1 MLKHLHI
8 LVFLLL
14 TCTISLAQTEE
25 VQIEVYGFED
35 GLSHRNVFKIQQD
48 NKGFIWLATFN
59 GLNRFDGIQFEKVD
73 YYPAEKNNSNHYIE
87 DLCVDSTGQ
96 LYVLD
101 NRGVYQF
108 AADNFKSTAIYKT
121 EEDQNFEPKR
131 LFLDRQQQVWFSS
144 FSAELG
150 SSLLHS
156 PYDSLNTLPLLGN
169 YPDKPMVEDDRFIY
183 TVIKDRTIQSLTKS
197 GKPVSKFRIPST
209 ARISNLWVDQN
220 NQLWVLTERGEVF
233 YREYNKFIRH
243 ELSDQI
249 TSNKYLMSAF
259 WMEPNGDIWVGGFS
273 SLWHYSATRKK
284 ATNYNGRIRQ
294 ITKNAVNYRTIYQ
307 DRQGVLWV
315 ATDFGAVKLV
325 KSNRLFQQYLN
336 EGSEFCDHGICSM
349 RGITGDGEGHI
360 FFSYYNSI
368 HQLDTKTDII
378 TPLFRSVPFNNPPFG
393 IFYHKNHLYTGNG
406 LKINVKTLQIDT
418 LFQVPT
424 NDKGT
429 MTMDKDSLMWFAY
442 EQSIYVYDQQDSL
455 VNLSFLPEL
464 QEAITSDITY
474 LYQGRESDY
483 FWVATNAN
491 GLFQIST
498 SKGVFTSINT
508 QNSDLSSDR
517 ILAVYED
524 NKANLWIATANGLDQ
539 LHIPTGRIEV
549 LTTEEGLSNNF
560 INGLLPEGDTCIWTS
575 TDNGLSRYCIAD
587 QSFTNYYQQDG
598 LSSNEFNRISF
609 YKDYND
615 RLYFGGLNG
624 VNAFY
629 PSQQFMKQK
638 EATEAPILW
647 TSFARFDGNV
657 DRLLTQKTQL
667 SPDTTIELTHQD
679 KFFTIE
685 FTLANYANPSQN
697 NYSYMLEGFE
707 PTWSKPSNNHVARY
721 YNIPAGDYIF
731 KVKAAA
737 VGENWQEEQLQI
749 PIKVH
754 EAFFNTWWFL
764 LTALFLATS
773 LVIGLFKLRIY
784 RVEQG
789 RRKLEKEV
797 EVRTQELQ
805 QAKQKSDELLLN
817 ILPAETAEELKKY
830 GKTKAKRFESVT
842 VLFSDF
848 KGFTNIAEQLSPEDL
863 VAEIDLC
870 FRTFDEIM
878 DMYGLEKIK
887 TIGDAYMCVGG
898 IPVSEK
904 NMAVKMV
911 QAALEIQAY
920 MAALQLEKTELNQPC
935 FEARIGIHTG
945 SVVAGIVG
953 IKKFAYDIWGDT
965 VNIAARM
972 EASSEI
978 GKVNISE
985 ATYQLVK
992 DHFICTP
999 RGKIEVKSKGL
1010 VDMYFVEGLKRQG

>member
-1 MLKHLHI
+1 
-8 LVFLLL
+8 
-14 TCTISLAQTEE
+14 
-25 VQIEVYGFED
+25 
-35 GLSHRNVFKIQQD
+35 
-48 NKGFIWLATFN
+48 
-59 GLNRFDGIQFEKVD
+59 
-73 YYPAEKNNSNHYIE
+73 
-87 DLCVDSTGQ
+87 
-96 LYVLD
+96 
-101 NRGVYQF
+101 
-108 AADNFKSTAIYKT
+108 
-121 EEDQNFEPKR
+121 
-131 LFLDRQQQVWFSS
+131 
-144 FSAELG
+144 
-150 SSLLHS
+150 
-156 PYDSLNTLPLLGN
+156 
-169 YPDKPMVEDDRFIY
+169 
-183 TVIKDRTIQSLTKS
+183 
-197 GKPVSKFRIPST
+197 
-209 ARISNLWVDQN
+209 
-220 NQLWVLTERGEVF
+220 
-233 YREYNKFIRH
+233 
-243 ELSDQI
+243 
-249 TSNKYLMSAF
+249 
-259 WMEPNGDIWVGGFS
+259 
-273 SLWHYSATRKK
+273 
-284 ATNYNGRIRQ
+284 
-294 ITKNAVNYRTIYQ
+294 
-307 DRQGVLWV
+307 
-315 ATDFGAVKLV
+315 
-325 KSNRLFQQYLN
+325 
-336 EGSEFCDHGICSM
+336 
-349 RGITGDGEGHI
+349 
-360 FFSYYNSI
+360 
-368 HQLDTKTDII
+368 
-378 TPLFRSVPFNNPPFG
+378 
-393 IFYHKNHLYTGNG
+393 
-406 LKINVKTLQIDT
+406 
-418 LFQVPT
+418 
-424 NDKGT
+424 
-429 MTMDKDSLMWFAY
+429 
-442 EQSIYVYDQQDSL
+442 
-455 VNLSFLPEL
+455 
-464 QEAITSDITY
+464 
-474 LYQGRESDY
+474 
-483 FWVATNAN
+483 
-491 GLFQIST
+491 
-498 SKGVFTSINT
+498 
-508 QNSDLSSDR
+508 
-517 ILAVYED
+517 
-524 NKANLWIATANGLDQ
+524 
-539 LHIPTGRIEV
+539 
-549 LTTEEGLSNNF
+549 
-560 INGLLPEGDTCIWTS
+560 
-575 TDNGLSRYCIAD
+575 
-587 QSFTNYYQQDG
+587 
-598 LSSNEFNRISF
+598 
-609 YKDYND
+609 
-615 RLYFGGLNG
+615 
-624 VNAFY
+624 
-629 PSQQFMKQK
+629 
-638 EATEAPILW
+638 
-647 TSFARFDGNV
+647 
-657 DRLLTQKTQL
+657 
-667 SPDTTIELTHQD
+667 
-679 KFFTIE
+679 
-685 FTLANYANPSQN
+685 
-697 NYSYMLEGFE
+697 MLEGFE

-920 MAALQLEKTELNQPC
+920 MAALQLEKKELNQPC